1 MIKLLFAGLLIF
13 SCMFTSHAQGTYSR
27 SNLEQA
33 SQEEVNLY
41 LEKAQDLKKTG
52 VVLSIAGPVTTFLG
66 YALASSSWSG
76 KIGGS
81 GMFTAGYGMILL
93 GAGTTIV
100 GLPTF
105 ALGVY
110 RVNKIRALEH
120 AEKNGV
126 RLGLYVFQPAYRSN
140 EPIPAIMV
148 TLRF

>member
-1 MIKLLFAGLLIF
+1 MMKLLFAGLLIWG
-13 SCMFTSHAQGTYSR
+13 CMFTSHAQSIYSR

-41 LEKAQDLKKTG
+41 LEKAQKLKKTG
-52 VVLSIAGPVTTFLG
+52 VVLSIAGPATSLLG

-76 KIGGS
+76 KIGGA
-81 GMFTAGYGMILL
+81 GMYTAGYGMILL

-105 ALGVY
+105 ALGAH

-120 AEKNGV
+120 AENNRV
-126 RLGLYVFQPAYRSN
+126 RLECCVFQSAYRSN
-140 EPIPAIMV
+140 EPIPCIMV
-148 TLRF
+148 SVKF